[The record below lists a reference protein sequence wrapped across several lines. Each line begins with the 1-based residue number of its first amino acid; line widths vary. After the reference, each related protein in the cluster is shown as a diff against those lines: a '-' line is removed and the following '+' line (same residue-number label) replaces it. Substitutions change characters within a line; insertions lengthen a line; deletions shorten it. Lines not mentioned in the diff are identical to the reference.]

1 MKKNHFIVAVVLAL
15 VAFGAVAEETA
26 APAAAA
32 ADKGVKADDAAKTE
46 PVVQVITTKV
56 IGDEYKISPADFPN
70 GVFVIA
76 QIKPLF
82 RDPVRYDKVGALLAN
97 KLQSYGFKIA
107 AKQEDASAT
116 LAFGGLDFA
125 EIEKGETDRLSRAL
139 SIADKVGGSLLGFKL
154 NGAQYVMANGIS
166 LQLGKKTSSLGV
178 AFTGPSQGDKAK
190 RVTSTITAGCSEDT
204 YRVSAILLDMNFNE
218 WAKAHIV
225 TAGTTTGSTGAASP
239 SAASVAAA
247 TEPK

>member
-1 MKKNHFIVAVVLAL
+1 MKKNHSIVAAVLAL

-26 APAAAA
+26 VPVAAPADQVA
-32 ADKGVKADDAAKTE
+32 KADDAAKTA

-56 IGDEYKISPADFPN
+56 IGDEYRISPADFPN

-76 QIKPLF
+76 RIKPLF
-82 RDPVRYDKVGALLAN
+82 RDPVQYDKIGALLAN

-107 AKQEDASAT
+107 GKQEDASAT
-116 LAFGGLDFA
+116 LAFGGLDFD

-139 SIADKVGGSLLGFKL
+139 SVADKVGGSLLGFKL

-166 LQLGKKTSSLGV
+166 VQLGKKTTSLGIS
-178 AFTGPSQGDKAK
+178 FTGPSPGDKVKKA
-190 RVTSTITAGCSEDT
+190 TASITVGCSEDT

-218 WAKAHIV
+218 WAKAHVV
-225 TAGTTTGSTGAASP
+225 TAGTTSSTGTASP
-239 SAASVAAA
+239 PAASVAAA